1 MAHYTGSVHITLSNT
16 EGHERE
22 LSEYVLGFIEE
33 NKIGGFGS
41 GDCLLW

>member
-33 NKIGGFGS
+33 NKDAWSEGCRNGLS
-41 GDCLLW
+41 